1 MNRLTFTQ
9 PSEQFN
15 GRRIWESERSHD
27 QKAIGAFDLKGA
39 KQAYYMYDLD
49 EFDQGYFAGRVKL
62 RKDERLFRYET
73 VATKIGGMRPLIK
86 VNMKSGLVY
95 FLADLY
101 AEDEEYEFGSVSE
114 KPVWIDIHA
123 SFKPTTQA

>member
-15 GRRIWESERSHD
+15 GRKIWESERSRD
-27 QKAIGAFDLKGA
+27 QKSIGAFDLKGA

-49 EFDQGYFAGRVKL
+49 EFDQGYFADRVTL

-73 VATKIGGMRPLIK
+73 VATKIGGMKPLIK

-95 FLADLY
+95 FLRDLY
-101 AEDEEYEFGSVSE
+101 ADDYEFDSVSE
-114 KPVWIDIHA
+114 KPLWIDIHA